1 MTSNFQASP
10 DLSVGE
16 CFQNDFDS
24 SFSWHL
30 PGFSI
35 IFSKEKSHN
44 LGGNSSKAT
53 TGRVGE
59 WNWWLRGCTG
69 FRWHLLGL
77 HLSQLDAFASFA
89 TILQH
94 SYPFLTSNLEQLHHH
109 SLLITRRLLD
119 TRHCCSRQR
128 SAKGPRHHRLWCL
141 AFSSVGW
148 CRVSGAW
155 MGMASWP
162 YVYIIIKV
170 FIKVDL
176 KPQEHLTVLGRK
188 PLFGDIW
195 ACLLQKCLGPVE
207 FITKNVIVH
216 VRQRLWNHTVFQ
228 NENEWFPWLRAL
240 SCSDTTL
247 SIDLTNIIC
256 QILSRQ
262 P

>member
-16 CFQNDFDS
+16 CFQNDLDS

-69 FRWHLLGL
+69 FRWHFLGL

-94 SYPFLTSNLEQLHHH
+94 SYPFLTWNLEQLHHH
-109 SLLITRRLLD
+109 SSLVGCWIPGIAAPGCEVQKAQGITD
-119 TRHCCSRQR
+119 
-128 SAKGPRHHRLWCL
+128 
-141 AFSSVGW
+141 
-148 CRVSGAW
+148 SGASPSAVSD
-155 MGMASWP
+155 G
-162 YVYIIIKV
+162 VV
-170 FIKVDL
+170 F
-176 KPQEHLTVLGRK
+176 HGLG
-188 PLFGDIW
+188 W
-195 ACLLQKCLGPVE
+195 E
-207 FITKNVIVH
+207 
-216 VRQRLWNHTVFQ
+216 
-228 NENEWFPWLRAL
+228 
-240 SCSDTTL
+240 
-247 SIDLTNIIC
+247 
-256 QILSRQ
+256 
-262 P
+262 